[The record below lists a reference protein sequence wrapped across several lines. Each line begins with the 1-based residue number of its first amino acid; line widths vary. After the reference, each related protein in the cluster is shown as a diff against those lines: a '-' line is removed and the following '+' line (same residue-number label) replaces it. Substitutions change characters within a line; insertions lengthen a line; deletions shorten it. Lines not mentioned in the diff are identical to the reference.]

1 MNYELEIADIEVFID
16 SCEEGMTM
24 KLHINKYM
32 LFIGTII
39 LLNLKGFTLIPN
51 LPVDI
56 ADITIVVEAI
66 FWFYVFFTCKNRNK
80 NRYGWM
86 IIFVAVLVASSAF
99 MAKLSYVQPLFMG
112 IRAQRAWLVS
122 MFMYFPINRLVKSG
136 RITIRQILEM
146 LDTINFIYMFIVI
159 IQFIV
164 GPEHLFLNVRNSIRY
179 GTLRIA
185 VAQSFLCISYFYNL
199 KKILTQKKCLK
210 SILFVVCTLFVII
223 FINKGRT
230 STIILVVPSLLM
242 ILLSKLSKK
251 KLAIVGISVVVGIAF
266 LNSAYGVSLVDSVIG
281 KTAVDPGTLIR
292 EVGREFYTEQVLK
305 SPINTI
311 LGCGYA
317 NIDWPETV
325 TGIRYEEGITYDDN
339 GIFGLVFY
347 YGFIMLAW
355 ILVFIIWLMHDS
367 YKYGRKIYIFM
378 LLRSFIGI
386 MTLFP
391 ECYTTHIGFVILC
404 VIIESRE
411 NIEDKVMPR
420 LRQRTFNQE
429 ITEK

>member
-1 MNYELEIADIEVFID
+1 M
-16 SCEEGMTM
+16 M
-24 KLHINKYM
+24 KLYINKYM

-39 LLNLKGFTLIPN
+39 LLNLKVFTLIPA

-56 ADITIVVEAI
+56 SDITIVVEAI
-66 FWFYVFFTCKNRNK
+66 FWCYVFFTCRNRNK
-80 NRYGWM
+80 YKYKWM
-86 IIFVAVLVASSAF
+86 IIFVAVLIISSAF
-99 MAKLSYVQPLFMG
+99 MAYLSYGQPLFMG
-112 IRAQRAWLVS
+112 IRAQRAWLAS
-122 MFMYFPINRLVKSG
+122 MLMYFPINRLVKNG

-146 LDTINFIYMFIVI
+146 LDTINFIHMFIVI
-159 IQFIV
+159 IQFIL

-199 KKILTQKKCLK
+199 KKILTQKKCFK
-210 SILFVVCTLFVII
+210 SILFVVCTLFVIV

-242 ILLSKLSKK
+242 ILQSKLSKR
-251 KLAIVGISVVVGIAF
+251 KLAIVGISVAIGIIF
-266 LNSAYGVSLVDSVIG
+266 LNSSYGISLVDSIIG

-292 EVGREFYTEQVLK
+292 EVGREFYTEQILK
-305 SPINTI
+305 SPLNT
-311 LGCGYA
+311 LFGCGYA
-317 NIDWPETV
+317 NIDWPQTV
-325 TGIRYEEGITYDDN
+325 IGIRYEEGITYNDN

-347 YGFIMLAW
+347 YGFIMLVW

-367 YKYGRKIYIFM
+367 WRYGRKIYIFM

-411 NIEDKVMPR
+411 NIEDKVLPGYPIR
-420 LRQRTFNQE
+420 YRTFNHGVP
-429 ITEK
+429 EK